1 MTKKAIWVIDD
12 DAIYQIIVNKI
23 IQRSE
28 MFSTIT
34 SFKNGKEAIDVLQEI
49 VHNTADESASLPDII
64 LLDINMPI
72 MDGWE
77 FMEKM
82 GLIKSKFSKDIT
94 VYIVSSSIA
103 TEDKNKS
110 KTYSDI
116 LGYLSKPVTINDLTL
131 IASNDKKIA
140 FCINKDLN

>member
-12 DAIYQIIVNKI
+12 DAIYQIIINKI

-34 SFKNGKEAIDVLQEI
+34 SFKNGKEAIDALHDT
-49 VHNTADESASLPDII
+49 VHNKPDNTDVLPDII

-82 GLIKSKFSKDIT
+82 GLLKSKFSKNII

-116 LGYLSKPVTINDLTL
+116 LGYLSKPVTMNDLEL
-131 IASNDKKIA
+131 ITSND
-140 FCINKDLN
+140 

>member
-12 DAIYQIIVNKI
+12 DKIYQIIINKMI
-23 IQRSE
+23 KRSE
-28 MFSTIT
+28 IFSAVT
-34 SFKNGKEAIDVLQEI
+34 SFKNGKEAIDALQDVITNKLENSDI
-49 VHNTADESASLPDII
+49 LPDLI
-64 LLDINMPI
+64 LLDINMPV

-82 GLIKSKFSKDIT
+82 GLLKSKFSKNIT

-116 LGYLSKPVTINDLTL
+116 LGYISKPVTVNDLEL
-131 IASNDKKIA
+131 IASSD
-140 FCINKDLN
+140 

>member
-12 DAIYQIIVNKI
+12 DPIYQIIINKI

-34 SFKNGKEAIDVLQEI
+34 SFKNGKEAIDALHETV
-49 VHNTADESASLPDII
+49 NTTADNIEILPDLI
-64 LLDINMPI
+64 LLDINMPV

-82 GLIKSKFSKDIT
+82 GLLKSKFSKNIT

-103 TEDKNKS
+103 AEDKNKS

-116 LGYLSKPVTINDLTL
+116 LGYLSKPVTINDLEL
-131 IASNDKKIA
+131 IASD
-140 FCINKDLN
+140 D

>member
-1 MTKKAIWVIDD
+1 MTKKSIWVIDD
-12 DAIYQIIVNKI
+12 DGIYQIIANKI

-28 MFSTIT
+28 LFLTVN
-34 SFKNGKEAIDVLQEI
+34 SFINGKLAIDALRTI
-49 VHNTADESASLPDII
+49 VRNTTDNNERIPDII

-82 GLIKSKFSKDIT
+82 SLLKSTLNKNII

-103 TEDKNKS
+103 AEDKKKS

-116 LGYLSKPVTINDLTL
+116 LGYLSKPITINDLEL
-131 IASNDKKIA
+131 IA
-140 FCINKDLN
+140 LNE

>member
-12 DAIYQIIVNKI
+12 DTIYQIIINKI
-23 IQRSE
+23 IQRSKL
-28 MFSTIT
+28 FSTIT
-34 SFKNGKEAIDVLQEI
+34 SFKNGKEAIDALHHT
-49 VHNTADESASLPDII
+49 VHNTKDNSDALPDII
-64 LLDINMPI
+64 LLDIDMPI

-82 GLIKSKFSKDIT
+82 GLIKSKFNKNIT

-116 LGYLSKPVTINDLTL
+116 LGYISKPFTMNDLVL
-131 IASNDKKIA
+131 ITQ
-140 FCINKDLN
+140 KD